1 MEQAIT
7 TRSKKKIVD
16 LIVQKRFEEVKED
29 IGFSSNIFMVFGLPT
44 HKLKDNPTY
53 WAKKTSLCELT
64 ITRHEKYEVP
74 YGCYARMNQ
83 IFIDTEVRTK
93 NTNVIDVGRTF
104 NDYVKKV
111 GYHEGRANKALLKQL
126 INYIT
131 SVIRVEPKDP
141 TPGRIIGIQS
151 VVARAWD
158 IYFDVKNPEQLT
170 FSKGQIVLDEDYARY
185 IHKHSVPLDMNVV
198 RCFKRNPLALDFY
211 RFIAYRN
218 NGLNKTIAFPDHLLF
233 EQLGTEQQNN
243 KITRNR
249 LRRILKAIQMYW
261 PVGAKFEDGYFE
273 LQPSPPAVQH
283 KIPSKKPIVIVNK
296 SVQRKGYALPF

>member
-1 MEQAIT
+1 MEQAIMN
-7 TRSKKKIVD
+7 RSKKKIVD
-16 LIVQKRFEEVKED
+16 LIVQKRFDEVKED

-44 HKLKDNPTY
+44 RKLKDNPPY
-53 WAKKTSLCELT
+53 WTKETSLCKLT
-64 ITRHEKYEVP
+64 IMRHDKNEVP

-83 IFIDTEVRTK
+83 IFIDTEVRIK
-93 NTNVIDVGRTF
+93 NTNVIDVGRSF

-111 GYHEGRANKALLKQL
+111 GYGEGRANKALLRQL

-198 RCFKRNPLALDFY
+198 GCFKRNPLALDFY
-211 RFIAYRN
+211 RFLAYRN
-218 NGLNKTIAFPDHLLF
+218 NKLDKTIAFPDRLLF
-233 EQLGTEQQNN
+233 EQLGTEQQAD
-243 KITRNR
+243 KVIRNR
-249 LRRILKAIQMYW
+249 LKAILRTIHMYW
-261 PVGAKFEDGYFE
+261 PVKARFEDEVFE
-273 LQPSPPAVQH
+273 LQPSPPAVERRL
-283 KIPSKKPIVIVNK
+283 PSKKPIAIVNN
-296 SVQRKGYALPF
+296 SV

>member
-1 MEQAIT
+1 MNQDVID
-7 TRSKKKIVD
+7 RPGKKFLD
-16 LIVQKRFEEVKED
+16 LIVQKKFEEAKED

-44 HKLKDNPTY
+44 HKLNGNPAY
-53 WAKKTSLCELT
+53 WTKKTSLCELT
-64 ITRHEKYEVP
+64 ITRHEKYETP

-126 INYIT
+126 VNYIT
-131 SVIRVEPKDP
+131 SMIRVEPKNP

-158 IYFDVKNPEQLT
+158 IFFDVKSPDQLT
-170 FSKGQIVLDEDYARY
+170 FSKGQIILDEEYARY
-185 IHKHSVPLDMNVV
+185 IHKHAVPLDMNVI

-218 NGLNKTIAFPDHLLF
+218 NGLNDTIAFPDQLLF
-233 EQLGTEQQNN
+233 EQLGTDQQTD
-243 KITRNR
+243 KVTRNR
-249 LRRILKAIQMYW
+249 LKTVLKAIQMYW
-261 PVGAKFEDGYFE
+261 PVMAKFDDGYFE
-273 LQPSPPAVQH
+273 LQPSPPAVQR
-283 KIPSKKPIVIVNK
+283 KIPSKKPIVIGKK
-296 SVQRKGYALPF
+296 STESTEG

>member
-16 LIVQKRFEEVKED
+16 LIVQKRFDEVKED

-233 EQLGTEQQNN
+233 EQLGTEQQAD
-243 KITRNR
+243 KVIRNR
-249 LRRILKAIQMYW
+249 LKAMLRTIQMYW
-261 PVGAKFEDGYFE
+261 SVKARFEDEVFE
-273 LQPSPPAVQH
+273 LQPSPPAVERRL
-283 KIPSKKPIVIVNK
+283 PSKKPIAIVNN
-296 SVQRKGYALPF
+296 SV

>member
-1 MEQAIT
+1 MNELKE
-7 TRSKKKIVD
+7 KKFID
-16 LIVQKRFEEVKED
+16 LVVQKNFEEVKED

-64 ITRHEKYEVP
+64 ISRHEKYEIP

-93 NTNVIDVGRTF
+93 NTNIIDVGRTF

-141 TPGRIIGIQS
+141 VPGRIIGIQS

-158 IYFDVKNPEQLT
+158 IYFDVQNPEQLT
-170 FSKGQIVLDEDYARY
+170 FSKGQIVLDEAYARY

-233 EQLGTEQQNN
+233 EQLGPEEENER
-243 KITRNR
+243 KVRMKLKR
-249 LRRILKAIQMYW
+249 LLKMIQMYW
-261 PVGAKFEDGYFE
+261 PVKAKFEDGYFE
-273 LQPSPPAVQH
+273 LQPSPPAVQR

-296 SVQRKGYALPF
+296 SVEKWSYALPFWNG

>member
-1 MEQAIT
+1 MN
-7 TRSKKKIVD
+7 SPGKKFLD
-16 LIVQKRFEEVKED
+16 LIVQKKFEEVKED
-29 IGFSSNIFMVFGLPT
+29 IGFSSNVFMVFGLPT
-44 HKLKDNPTY
+44 HKLRDNPHDWT
-53 WAKKTSLCELT
+53 KKTSLCELT
-64 ITRHEKYEVP
+64 ITRHKNYEVP

-131 SVIRVEPKDP
+131 SVIRVEPKD
-141 TPGRIIGIQS
+141 TMPGRIIGIQS

-170 FSKGQIVLDEDYARY
+170 FSKGQIVLDEAYARY

-211 RFIAYRN
+211 RFLAYRN
-218 NGLNKTIAFPDHLLF
+218 NNLNKTVAFPDQLLF
-233 EQLGTEQQNN
+233 EQLGPEEENER
-243 KITRNR
+243 KVRMK
-249 LRRILKAIQMYW
+249 LKGLLKMIQMYW
-261 PVGAKFEDGYFE
+261 PVRAKFEDGYFE
-273 LQPSPPAVQH
+273 LQPSPPAVQR
-283 KIPSKKPIVIVNK
+283 KIPSKKPIVIREK
-296 SVQRKGYALPF
+296 STELTEN